1 MFHHVRA
8 KQLSELAAAGRQL
21 DDLPRHK
28 RVRVPEINKLAVKR
42 VACASNTVDMLCT
55 YLRTSHALH
64 LYPPIYRALLAC
76 LTCPPAGP
84 SASYRTH
91 NGILGAASEVV
102 SLLLQLFPH
111 SVGTHWPST
120 LHPLPFTVHP
130 HSPPPPPPP
139 TPTVTVSLPP
149 PPSGPRSAP
158 TSTPYHHQVDALE
171 KDRGH
176 FDGPKPVLLR
186 DTTTD
191 DLAMMLMGSDPAHS
205 QIEFGAHQAV
215 LVRNQ
220 AAKERLP
227 AEFASALK
235 LTIFE
240 AKGLEFDDVF
250 VVDFFEDS
258 PADERTWR
266 VVTGCWE
273 ARPTSTEA
281 GAPPAAATT
290 QASAAAQAAQDGA
303 ALGFARPTR
312 GAEPFDA
319 VRHSL
324 LNEELK
330 MFCRLTATRTWDPP
344 TLQNRSADPVLA
356 PRSVRHRHHARA
368 RQVCLLRPQRREAP
382 PDVPLPPR
390 ARPRAD
396 L

>member
-1 MFHHVRA
+1 M
-8 KQLSELAAAGRQL
+8 
-21 DDLPRHK
+21 
-28 RVRVPEINKLAVKR
+28 
-42 VACASNTVDMLCT
+42 
-55 YLRTSHALH
+55 
-64 LYPPIYRALLAC
+64 
-76 LTCPPAGP
+76 
-84 SASYRTH
+84 
-91 NGILGAASEVV
+91 
-102 SLLLQLFPH
+102 
-111 SVGTHWPST
+111 
-120 LHPLPFTVHP
+120 
-130 HSPPPPPPP
+130 
-139 TPTVTVSLPP
+139 
-149 PPSGPRSAP
+149 
-158 TSTPYHHQVDALE
+158 
-171 KDRGH
+171 
-176 FDGPKPVLLR
+176 LLR

-330 MFCRLTATRTWDPP
+330 MFCMD
-344 TLQNRSADPVLA
+344 
-356 PRSVRHRHHARA
+356 
-368 RQVCLLRPQRREAP
+368 
-382 PDVPLPPR
+382 
-390 ARPRAD
+390 
-396 L
+396 